1 MSTQASR
8 EHSSAPTRAA
18 ASAAQGFSSYQKI
31 VVAILAFL
39 QFTIV
44 LDFMLLAPLGALVI
58 PALQITPSQFGLV
71 VSTYAF
77 SAGLS
82 GLLTAGFADR
92 FDRKRL
98 LLFFYA
104 GFLAGTLLCALASNY
119 PMLLVARM
127 ITGLFAGVIGSV
139 SFAII
144 TDLFPLEM
152 RGRVMGIVQ
161 TAFAAS
167 TVMGLPL
174 GLLLSTR
181 WGWNMP
187 FYMIVAVSA
196 AVGIWIQTKLRPV
209 NEHLRHHPDRSP
221 LHHLLQTVSN
231 RRYVQGFLTTGLLS
245 VGGFMLMPFIS
256 VFTVHNIGLPLEQLP
271 LVYMITGVFSMV
283 AGPLIGRASDRY
295 GKLRVF
301 AFGCALTVLMV
312 LIYTHLHTTPLWLL
326 CAIMVLLQVGIFS
339 RIISA
344 SALMSALPAP
354 ADRGAYMSI
363 SSSLQQVA
371 GGVASVI
378 AGLVVVQA
386 PGGELL
392 HFDTLGYF
400 LVCTTVISLTMMYF
414 IEQRIRSERSSGEAA
429 DQSSRITPE
438 PVTAPD

>member
-1 MSTQASR
+1 MTPNQSSGRASTPGTLS
-8 EHSSAPTRAA
+8 
-18 ASAAQGFSSYQKI
+18 GYQKL

-58 PALQITPSQFGLV
+58 PALHITPSQFGLV

-77 SAGLS
+77 SAGVS

-98 LLFFYA
+98 LLLFYA
-104 GFLAGTLLCALASNY
+104 GFLVGTLLCALASTY
-119 PMLLVARM
+119 PMLVFARM
-127 ITGLFAGVIGSV
+127 ITGLFAGVVGSV
-139 SFAII
+139 SLAIV
-144 TDLFPLEM
+144 TDIFPLEM
-152 RGRVMGIVQ
+152 RGRVMGIIQ
-161 TAFAAS
+161 SAFAAS
-167 TVMGLPL
+167 TVMGIPL

-187 FYMIVAVSA
+187 FFMLVVVCT
-196 AVGIWIQTKLRPV
+196 AVGILIQTRMRPV
-209 NEHLRHHPDRSP
+209 DEHLGHHPERSP
-221 LHHLLQTVSN
+221 LHHLQQTVLN
-231 RRYVQGFLTTGLLS
+231 PRYVQGFLTTGLLS

-256 VFTVHNIGLPLEQLP
+256 VFTVHNIGQPLERLPLL
-271 LVYMITGVFSMV
+271 YMVTGVFSMV
-283 AGPLIGRASDRY
+283 AGPMIGRASDRY
-295 GKLRVF
+295 GKLRIF
-301 AFGCALTVLMV
+301 AFGCTLTVIMV

-326 CAIMVLLQVGIFS
+326 CVVMVLLQVGIFS

-344 SALMSALPAP
+344 SALMSALPRA

-392 HFDTLGYF
+392 HFDTLGYV
-400 LVCTTVISLTMMYF
+400 LVCTTVLSLTMMYF
-414 IEQRIRSERSSGEAA
+414 IDRRIRDDGANEHSTVIRKAA
-429 DQSSRITPE
+429 AAPLALPE
-438 PVTAPD
+438 

>member
-1 MSTQASR
+1 MTGA
-8 EHSSAPTRAA
+8 T
-18 ASAAQGFSSYQKI
+18 FSSYQKV

-44 LDFMLLAPLGALVI
+44 LDFMLLAPLGALVM
-58 PALQITPSQFGLV
+58 PALKITPSQFGLV

-104 GFLAGTLLCALASNY
+104 GFVAGTLLCALASNY
-119 PMLLVARM
+119 PMLLIARM

-161 TAFAAS
+161 TAFSAS
-167 TVMGLPL
+167 TVLGLPI

-187 FYMIVAVSA
+187 FYMIVAVSTV
-196 AVGIWIQTKLRPV
+196 VGVLILTKLRPV
-209 NEHLRHHPDRSP
+209 AEHLRHHPDRSP
-221 LHHLLQTVSN
+221 VHHLLQTVLN
-231 RRYVQGFLTTGLLS
+231 RRYIQGFLTTGLLS

-271 LVYMITGVFSMV
+271 LVYMITGIFSMI

-326 CAIMVLLQVGIFS
+326 CVIMVLLQVGIFS
-339 RIISA
+339 RMISA
-344 SALMSALPAP
+344 SALISALPAA

-371 GGVASVI
+371 GGMASVI
-378 AGLVVVQA
+378 AGMVVVQA

-392 HFDTLGYF
+392 HFDTLGYV

-414 IEQRIRSERSSGEAA
+414 IDRRISGEFSPILA
-429 DQSSRITPE
+429 
-438 PVTAPD
+438 

>member
-1 MSTQASR
+1 MTPDQ
-8 EHSSAPTRAA
+8 SSGR
-18 ASAAQGFSSYQKI
+18 ASAAGTFSRYQKL

-58 PALQITPSQFGLV
+58 PALHITPSQFGVV

-77 SAGLS
+77 SAGVS

-98 LLFFYA
+98 LLLFYG
-104 GFLAGTLLCALASNY
+104 GFLAGTLLCALASSY
-119 PMLLVARM
+119 PMLVFARM
-127 ITGLFAGVIGSV
+127 ITGLFAGVVGSV
-139 SFAII
+139 SLAIV
-144 TDLFPLEM
+144 TDIFPLEM
-152 RGRVMGIVQ
+152 RGRVMGIIQ
-161 TAFAAS
+161 SAFAAS
-167 TVMGLPL
+167 TVMGIPL

-187 FYMIVAVSA
+187 FFMLMAVCT
-196 AVGIWIQTKLRPV
+196 AVGILIHRRLRPV

-221 LHHLLQTVSN
+221 LQHLRQTVLN
-231 RRYVQGFLTTGLLS
+231 RRYVQGFLATGLLS

-256 VFTVHNIGLPLEQLP
+256 VFTVHNIGLPLERLP
-271 LVYMITGVFSMV
+271 LLYMVTGVFSMV
-283 AGPLIGRASDRY
+283 AGPQIGRASDRF

-301 AFGCALTVLMV
+301 AFGCALTVIMV
-312 LIYTHLHTTPLWLL
+312 LIYTHLHATPLWLL
-326 CAIMVLLQVGIFS
+326 CMIMVLLQVGIFS
-339 RIISA
+339 RIIAA
-344 SALMSALPAP
+344 SALMSALPRA

-392 HFDTLGYF
+392 HFDTLGYV
-400 LVCTTVISLTMMYF
+400 LVCTTLLSLTMMYF
-414 IEQRIRSERSSGEAA
+414 IDRRIRDDGLNEHSTVIRKKTAEPLAL
-429 DQSSRITPE
+429 PE
-438 PVTAPD
+438 

>member
-1 MSTQASR
+1 VSDPR
-8 EHSSAPTRAA
+8 GPGLTRAPA
-18 ASAAQGFSSYQKI
+18 TFSSYQKL

-44 LDFMLLAPLGALVI
+44 LDFMMLAPLGALVI
-58 PALQITPSQFGLV
+58 PALKITPSQFGLV
-71 VSTYAF
+71 VSAYAF

-98 LLFFYA
+98 LLFFYT
-104 GFLAGTLLCALASNY
+104 GFLVGTLLCALASNY
-119 PMLLVARM
+119 VMLLLARM
-127 ITGLFAGVIGSV
+127 ITGVFAGVIGSV

-167 TVMGLPL
+167 SVLGLPL
-174 GLLLSTR
+174 ALLLSTR

-187 FYMIVAVSA
+187 FYMIVAVST
-196 AVGIWIQTKLRPV
+196 AVGMLIQTKLRPV
-209 NEHLRHHPDRSP
+209 DEHLRHHPDRSP
-221 LHHLLQTVSN
+221 LHHLLQTVLN

-256 VFTVHNIGLPLEQLP
+256 VFTVHNIGLALEQLP
-271 LVYMITGVFSMV
+271 LVYMVTGLCSMV

-295 GKLRVF
+295 GQLRVF

-326 CAIMVLLQVGIFS
+326 CVIMVFLQVGIFS

-354 ADRGAYMSI
+354 PDRGAYMSI

-392 HFDTLGYF
+392 HFDTLGYV
-400 LVCTTVISLTMMYF
+400 LVCTTLISLTMMYL
-414 IEQRIRSERSSGEAA
+414 IDRRIRNDRTGETTQAPRPIA
-429 DQSSRITPE
+429 E
-438 PVTAPD
+438 PVTISD